1 MNPKALFIALLTVL
15 IWGSSFAAIS
25 YSLQNGFSAGH
36 LLLFRFIIA
45 SLIFIILAF
54 IPRMKIRMPEKKD
67 ILKILFLGWIGI
79 TGYHLGATF
88 GQLTISAGTSGMLI
102 GSGPIFTT
110 VFAMLI
116 LKERI
121 SKVGWIGLALGFV
134 GISVIAFES
143 GESSFGIAPGVFLT
157 ILAAIATSIL
167 FVFQK
172 TLYTKYSA
180 MELTAYF
187 TWAGTI
193 PLFIF
198 APGLFETVSTLP
210 FETVITGIYIGI
222 FPTAVAYLTWGV
234 ALSMANAS
242 SISTT
247 LYLEPVIAILVAWI
261 WLNELPASMSI
272 VGGIIAIFSVIIVNY
287 YGKRTAEIPKQKQFK
302 TVQ

>member
-1 MNPKALFIALLTVL
+1 MNAKALFIALFTVL

-54 IPRMKIRMPEKKD
+54 IPKMKFRIPNKKD
-67 ILKILFLGWIGI
+67 LLKILILGWIGI
-79 TGYHLGATF
+79 TGYHISATF

-110 VFAMLI
+110 IFAILI

-121 SKVGWIGLALGFV
+121 SKVGWLGLAIGFV
-134 GISVIAFES
+134 GISIIALES
-143 GESSFGIAPGVFLT
+143 GNSSFGIAPGVFLT

-198 APGLFETVSTLP
+198 APGLIDTISTLP
-210 FETVITGIYIGI
+210 LEVTTTAIYIGI
-222 FPTAVAYLTWGV
+222 FPTAIAYLTWAI

-242 SISTT
+242 SLSST
-247 LYLEPVIAILVAWI
+247 LYLEPVIAILVAWV
-261 WLNELPASMSI
+261 WLSELPTSLSI
-272 VGGIIAIFSVIIVNY
+272 VGGIIAISSVIVVNV
-287 YGKRTAEIPKQKQFK
+287 YGKRTPEIPKQKQIK
-302 TVQ
+302 PVQ